1 MFVRKALEQKL
12 LLETFV
18 GLYIIETVSVA
29 LCNSFFQFAQSRK
42 CFRVKFTTARQLIRR
57 IKRSHL
63 HREMVR

>member
-1 MFVRKALEQKL
+1 M
-12 LLETFV
+12 
-18 GLYIIETVSVA
+18 IETVRLA
-29 LCNSFFQFAQSRK
+29 LCNTFFQFAQSQK